1 VLPTSRRALLQGEFI
16 DEIAD
21 ARELPKQGILLGIQV
36 HLEEEATGDLP
47 QTLKVDLRKRS
58 I

>member
-1 VLPTSRRALLQGEFI
+1 LLQGEFI